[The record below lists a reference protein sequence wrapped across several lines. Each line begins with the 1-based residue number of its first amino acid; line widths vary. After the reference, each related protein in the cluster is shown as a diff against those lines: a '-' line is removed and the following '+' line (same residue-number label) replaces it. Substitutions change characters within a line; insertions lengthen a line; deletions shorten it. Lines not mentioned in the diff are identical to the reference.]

1 MIAEETKKQTWEEMG
16 KREEAVE
23 YAGRVGGRTEQVAKL
38 GKRHHFS
45 DASLRHVV
53 LLTRPRGDFGWG
65 GGLPPDMGIPVIFL
79 SRQPTP
85 SHVLTTS
92 DTV

>member
-65 GGLPPDMGIPVIFL
+65 GGGYHLIWEF
-79 SRQPTP
+79 P
-85 SHVLTTS
+85 SYFCRVDQHRVMF
-92 DTV
+92 